1 VWAPAVLT
9 SAITA
14 ATMLSTTSSYG
25 SVQGYSPTSEAFGQF
40 GNSLGNRSISNLNSM
55 LQQIRPSIE
64 VRKGTIFRVLV
75 TRDLPF
81 DGPYEDNR

>member
-1 VWAPAVLT
+1 
-9 SAITA
+9 
-14 ATMLSTTSSYG
+14 MLSTTSTYG
-25 SVQGYSPTSEAFGQF
+25 SVQGYSPTSQALGQF
-40 GNSLGNRSISNLNSM
+40 GNSLGSRSIGNLDSM

-81 DGPYEDNR
+81 DGPFEDPR